1 MRRSLQLQ
9 TRNYF
14 SRRIFMNKPKTPETD
29 DQQPSIQLQVEV
41 DDAVAQ
47 GAYANLALVAHNATE
62 FIMDFIFVQPQQ
74 PKAKVRARIISSPGH
89 TKRFLR
95 ALNENVVRYEQAFGE
110 IKEIANGPSADQIK
124 LH

>member
-1 MRRSLQLQ
+1 M
-9 TRNYF
+9 T
-14 SRRIFMNKPKTPETD
+14 KPHEPEAS
-29 DQQPSIQLQVEV
+29 PALQLQVEI
-41 DDAVAQ
+41 DEATSQ

-62 FIMDFIFVQPQQ
+62 FVLDFIFVQPQQ

-95 ALNENVVRYEQAFGE
+95 ALTENVTRYEQVFGE
-110 IKEIANGPSADQIK
+110 IKDLPAAPDLSQIK

>member
-1 MRRSLQLQ
+1 MSRSK
-9 TRNYF
+9 N
-14 SRRIFMNKPKTPETD
+14 SVEDKNNGV
-29 DQQPSIQLQVEV
+29 QLQVEV
-41 DDAVAQ
+41 DEQVAQ

-62 FIMDFIFVQPQQ
+62 FVLDFIFVQPQQ

-95 ALNENVVRYEQAFGE
+95 ALAENVNRYEETFGE
-110 IKEIANGPSADQIK
+110 IKEVSAGPIDENQIK

>member
-1 MRRSLQLQ
+1 MV
-9 TRNYF
+9 
-14 SRRIFMNKPKTPETD
+14 KPKQND
-29 DQQPSIQLQVEV
+29 DDKQGVQLQVEV
-41 DDAVAQ
+41 DDQVAQ

-62 FIMDFIFVQPQQ
+62 FVLDFIFVQPQQ

-95 ALNENVVRYEQAFGE
+95 ALAENVNRFEQTFGE
-110 IKEIANGPSADQIK
+110 IKEVSAGPIDENQIK